1 MKKPMLM
8 KSVPKG
14 RYRLEGNAE
23 ERDSTEYN
31 LALGQKRAEIVRRV
45 LVIMGMP
52 NSELEVVSYG
62 EEKPRAPV
70 MKKNAGPR
78 IVRRFCKK
86 TVGHGYSD

>member
-1 MKKPMLM
+1 MGLNRCIRKWLRLVLTIFLGACSSAPMKKPMLM

-52 NSELEVVSYG
+52 DSELEAVS
-62 EEKPRAPV
+62 
-70 MKKNAGPR
+70 
-78 IVRRFCKK
+78 
-86 TVGHGYSD
+86 